1 MNEMSDLRERAI
13 EFLMTL
19 SFAPRKK
26 VLEQNPGQVD
36 ALEIMLKTLI
46 EPMLE
51 ERESLKLQ
59 VESTMEHHVAETKD
73 LYKRIADLESFAR
86 SCVEALEE
94 IREAYD
100 GESDIDNNGG
110 PNKAMMVVM
119 EADKVLNTDLAKKLR
134 EGK

>member
-94 IREAYD
+94 IKT
-100 GESDIDNNGG
+100 ESMSPHGNEPAFYI
-110 PNKAMMVVM
+110 AQ
-119 EADKVLNTDLAKKLR
+119 KVLASPLAKKLR